1 MTRNEFIDNITEWYE
16 LKDFC
21 NDFDCDVCEDI
32 YDDDDYDDSVE
43 EDIRDAI
50 ADYGWRDIRDF
61 LGNLPSGYYY
71 YRRNSAFDYDGLDN
85 DDFEDYKEDVLEWGD
100 DYGAWD
106 DEEEE
111 DEEYADTDDDFLD
124 SLEEEP
130 DEDETIEEEDFSIDD
145 LIGMCSVVFVAIQ
158 NDEVEKQ
165 QEEDEAF
172 AQLLSMD
179 GRRIAT

>member
-1 MTRNEFIDNITEWYE
+1 MGSFAVQFALVSR
-16 LKDFC
+16 FC
-21 NDFDCDVCEDI
+21 L
-32 YDDDDYDDSVE
+32 
-43 EDIRDAI
+43 IRALYSAI
-50 ADYGWRDIRDF
+50 Q
-61 LGNLPSGYYY
+61 
-71 YRRNSAFDYDGLDN
+71 
-85 DDFEDYKEDVLEWGD
+85 
-100 DYGAWD
+100 
-106 DEEEE
+106 
-111 DEEYADTDDDFLD
+111 YADADDDFLD

>member
-21 NDFDCDVCEDI
+21 SDFDCDVCE
-32 YDDDDYDDSVE
+32 
-43 EDIRDAI
+43 
-50 ADYGWRDIRDF
+50 
-61 LGNLPSGYYY
+61 
-71 YRRNSAFDYDGLDN
+71 DN
-85 DDFEDYKEDVLEWGD
+85 DDFEDYKEQALEWGD
-100 DYGAWD
+100 DYGVWE

-111 DEEYADTDDDFLD
+111 DEEYADADDDFLD

>member
-1 MTRNEFIDNITEWYE
+1 MTRNEFIDNITEWCE

-21 NDFDCDVCEDI
+21 NDFDCDICEDI

-71 YRRNSAFDYDGLDN
+71 YRRNSAFDYDGLDD

-106 DEEEE
+106 DEE
-111 DEEYADTDDDFLD
+111 DE
-124 SLEEEP
+124 

>member
-21 NDFDCDVCEDI
+21 SDFDCDVCEDI
-32 YDDDDYDDSVE
+32 YDDDDYDDIVE

-71 YRRNSAFDYDGLDN
+71 YRRNSAFDYDGLDD

-106 DEEEE
+106 EE
-111 DEEYADTDDDFLD
+111 
-124 SLEEEP
+124 
-130 DEDETIEEEDFSIDD
+130 ETIEEEDFSIDD

-179 GRRIAT
+179 GRRIVT

>member
-21 NDFDCDVCEDI
+21 SDFDCDVCEDI
-32 YDDDDYDDSVE
+32 YDDDDYDDIVE

-71 YRRNSAFDYDGLDN
+71 YRRNSAFDYDGLDD

-100 DYGAWD
+100 DYGTTRKRKMKSTPMQMTTSSILWKRNP
-106 DEEEE
+106 
-111 DEEYADTDDDFLD
+111 TKTKPLRKRISPSMT
-124 SLEEEP
+124 SLV
-130 DEDETIEEEDFSIDD
+130 
-145 LIGMCSVVFVAIQ
+145 CAV
-158 NDEVEKQ
+158 
-165 QEEDEAF
+165 
-172 AQLLSMD
+172 
-179 GRRIAT
+179 

>member
-1 MTRNEFIDNITEWYE
+1 M
-16 LKDFC
+16 K
-21 NDFDCDVCEDI
+21 
-32 YDDDDYDDSVE
+32 
-43 EDIRDAI
+43 
-50 ADYGWRDIRDF
+50 WR
-61 LGNLPSGYYY
+61 YYY
-71 YRRNSAFDYDGLDN
+71 YRRNSAFDYDGLDD

-111 DEEYADTDDDFLD
+111 DEEYADADDDFLD

>member
-32 YDDDDYDDSVE
+32 YDDDDYDDIVE

-71 YRRNSAFDYDGLDN
+71 YRRNSAFDYDGLDD
-85 DDFEDYKEDVLEWGD
+85 DDFEDYKADVLEWGD

-106 DEEEE
+106 DR
-111 DEEYADTDDDFLD
+111 
-124 SLEEEP
+124 
-130 DEDETIEEEDFSIDD
+130 
-145 LIGMCSVVFVAIQ
+145 
-158 NDEVEKQ
+158 
-165 QEEDEAF
+165 
-172 AQLLSMD
+172 
-179 GRRIAT
+179 GRGR

>member
-1 MTRNEFIDNITEWYE
+1 MTRNEFIDNITEWCE

-21 NDFDCDVCEDI
+21 NDFDCDICEDI

-61 LGNLPSGYYY
+61 LG
-71 YRRNSAFDYDGLDN
+71 
-85 DDFEDYKEDVLEWGD
+85 
-100 DYGAWD
+100 AWD

-111 DEEYADTDDDFLD
+111 DEEYADADDDFLD

>member
-32 YDDDDYDDSVE
+32 YDDDDYDDCVE
-43 EDIRDAI
+43 EDVRDAVGECSWREIRDSLC
-50 ADYGWRDIRDF
+50 D
-61 LGNLPSGYYY
+61 LPSRYDY
-71 YRRNSAFDYDGLDN
+71 YRRNGDLDYDGMDN
-85 DDFEDYKEDVLEWGD
+85 DDFEDYKEQALEWGD
-100 DYGAWD
+100 DYGVWE

-111 DEEYADTDDDFLD
+111 DEEYADADDDFLD

>member
-32 YDDDDYDDSVE
+32 YSDDDYDNSIE

-50 ADYGWRDIRDF
+50 ADYNWRDIRDF

-71 YRRNSAFDYDGLDN
+71 YRRNNTLDYDGLDD
-85 DDFEDYKEDVLEWGD
+85 DDFEGYKEDVLEWGD
-100 DYGAWD
+100 DYDVWE

-111 DEEYADTDDDFLD
+111 EYAEDDSFID
-124 SLEEEP
+124 SLEEP
-130 DEDETIEEEDFSIDD
+130 DEEESVEEEDFSVGD
-145 LIGMCSVVFVAIQ
+145 LIGMCGVVFVAIQ
-158 NDEVEKQ
+158 NDEAEKQ
-165 QEEDEAF
+165 KEDDEAF

>member
-1 MTRNEFIDNITEWYE
+1 MTRSEFLDNITEWYE

-32 YDDDDYDDSVE
+32 YDDDDYDDCVE

-61 LGNLPSGYYY
+61 LGNLPSGYDY
-71 YRRNSAFDYDGLDN
+71 YRRNSTLDYDGLGD

-100 DYGAWD
+100 DYGVWE

-111 DEEYADTDDDFLD
+111 EYARMMT
-124 SLEEEP
+124 SLALRKKSLTRKKVLRRKTSLL
-130 DEDETIEEEDFSIDD
+130 ETS
-145 LIGMCSVVFVAIQ
+145 LVCAV
-158 NDEVEKQ
+158 
-165 QEEDEAF
+165 
-172 AQLLSMD
+172 
-179 GRRIAT
+179 

>member
-32 YDDDDYDDSVE
+32 YDDDDYVE

-71 YRRNSAFDYDGLDN
+71 YRRNSAFDYDGLDD
-85 DDFEDYKEDVLEWGD
+85 DDFEDYKADVLEWGD

-111 DEEYADTDDDFLD
+111 DEEYADADDDFLD

-179 GRRIAT
+179 GRRIVT

>member
-1 MTRNEFIDNITEWYE
+1 MTRSEFLDNITEWYE

-32 YDDDDYDDSVE
+32 YDDDDYDDCVE

-61 LGNLPSGYYY
+61 LGNLPGGYDY
-71 YRRNSAFDYDGLDN
+71 YRRNSTLDYDGLGD

-100 DYGAWD
+100 DCGVWE

-111 DEEYADTDDDFLD
+111 ECAEDDDILG
-124 SLEEEP
+124 SQEEEP
-130 DEDETIEEEDFSIDD
+130 DEEESVEEEDFSVGD
-145 LIGMCSVVFVAIQ
+145 LIGMCGVVFVAIQ
-158 NDEVEKQ
+158 NDEAEKQ
-165 QEEDEAF
+165 KEDDEAF
-172 AQLLSMD
+172 AQLLNMD
-179 GRRIAT
+179 GQRITT

>member
-32 YDDDDYDDSVE
+32 YDDDDYDDCVE
-43 EDIRDAI
+43 EDVRDAVGECSWREIRDSLC
-50 ADYGWRDIRDF
+50 D
-61 LGNLPSGYYY
+61 LPSGYDY
-71 YRRNSAFDYDGLDN
+71 YRRNGSLDYDGMDN
-85 DDFEDYKEDVLEWGD
+85 DDFEDYKERALEWGD
-100 DYGAWD
+100 DYGVWE

-111 DEEYADTDDDFLD
+111 DEEYADADDDFLD

>member
-1 MTRNEFIDNITEWYE
+1 MTRSEFLDNITEWYE

-32 YDDDDYDDSVE
+32 YDDDDYDDCVE

-61 LGNLPSGYYY
+61 LGNLPGGYDY
-71 YRRNSAFDYDGLDN
+71 YRRNSTLDYDGLGD

-100 DYGAWD
+100 DCGVWE

-111 DEEYADTDDDFLD
+111 
-124 SLEEEP
+124 EEEGAKT
-130 DEDETIEEEDFSIDD
+130 EGKKRGRGRRGRKGKEEEKKEEEKKKEE
-145 LIGMCSVVFVAIQ
+145 LK
-158 NDEVEKQ
+158 EEKVEK
-165 QEEDEAF
+165 EETKNEKEEA
-172 AQLLSMD
+172 
-179 GRRIAT
+179 

>member
-32 YDDDDYDDSVE
+32 YDDDDYDDCVE
-43 EDIRDAI
+43 EDVRDAVGECSWREIRDSLC
-50 ADYGWRDIRDF
+50 D
-61 LGNLPSGYYY
+61 LPSGYDY
-71 YRRNSAFDYDGLDN
+71 YRRNGNLDYDGMDN
-85 DDFEDYKEDVLEWGD
+85 DDFEDYKEQALEWGD
-100 DYGAWD
+100 DYGVW
-106 DEEEE
+106 E
-111 DEEYADTDDDFLD
+111 D
-124 SLEEEP
+124 
-130 DEDETIEEEDFSIDD
+130 EEEDFSIDD

>member
-21 NDFDCDVCEDI
+21 SDFDCDVCEDI
-32 YDDDDYDDSVE
+32 YDD
-43 EDIRDAI
+43 
-50 ADYGWRDIRDF
+50 
-61 LGNLPSGYYY
+61 
-71 YRRNSAFDYDGLDN
+71 
-85 DDFEDYKEDVLEWGD
+85 
-100 DYGAWD
+100 
-106 DEEEE
+106 
-111 DEEYADTDDDFLD
+111 D

>member
-21 NDFDCDVCEDI
+21 SDFDCDVCEDI

-71 YRRNSAFDYDGLDN
+71 YRRNSAFDYDGLDD

-111 DEEYADTDDDFLD
+111 DEEYADADDDFLD

-158 NDEVEKQ
+158 NDEVGKQ

>member
-1 MTRNEFIDNITEWYE
+1 MTRSEFLDNITEWYE

-32 YDDDDYDDSVE
+32 YDDDDYDDYVE

-61 LGNLPSGYYY
+61 LGNLPSGYDY
-71 YRRNSAFDYDGLDN
+71 YRRNSTLDYDGLGD

-100 DYGAWD
+100 DYGVWE

-111 DEEYADTDDDFLD
+111 EYAEDDF
-124 SLEEEP
+124 SVG
-130 DEDETIEEEDFSIDD
+130 D
-145 LIGMCSVVFVAIQ
+145 LIGMCGVVFVAIQ
-158 NDEVEKQ
+158 NDEAEKQ
-165 QEEDEAF
+165 KEDDEAF